1 MTDGHTG
8 NGGGIMQS
16 VLVGAP
22 DPEIVMLEAQL
33 RAAQLTADVA
43 ALGALI
49 ADDLLFAGPD
59 GQLVTKA
66 QDLEAHAG
74 GVVRFLAHDPIELQ
88 VRRIGP
94 DVAAVSLRT
103 ALVVSVGGEHVRG
116 TYRYTRVW
124 ARHGQQVWHIV
135 AGHVS
140 AA

>member
-1 MTDGHTG
+1 
-8 NGGGIMQS
+8 MQS

-74 GVVRFLAHDPIELQ
+74 GSC
-88 VRRIGP
+88 
-94 DVAAVSLRT
+94 VSSRT
-103 ALVVSVGGEHVRG
+103 IRSSCRSVVSGPM
-116 TYRYTRVW
+116 
-124 ARHGQQVWHIV
+124 
-135 AGHVS
+135 
-140 AA
+140 